1 MGAGVI
7 PFSVANGK
15 VYFLFHT
22 TFSGRRAGHL
32 VDFGGGG
39 QAGEGYRQTAMREF
53 VEETETMYFS
63 QHLKDAV
70 ITEKRVLSQIC
81 LLEKLFDRTL
91 SEHPDWWCQRKVS
104 DSGRARD
111 WRTYFIEID
120 YRNLDDMN
128 KEWRDDAGRR
138 FVKRRELIWIASE
151 QLVEIFRKEP
161 HRLWR
166 RVRQL
171 KKAKRTI
178 RSIVKSK
185 EEQSAFEKIVLM
197 AAD

>member
-7 PFSVANGK
+7 PFCVVEGR

-39 QAGEGYRQTAMREF
+39 LAGEGYRQTAMREF

-63 QHLKDAV
+63 RHLKKAV
-70 ITEKRVLSQIC
+70 ITEQRVQSQIQV
-81 LLEKLFDRTL
+81 LEKLFDDTL
-91 SEHPDWWCQRKVS
+91 REHPGWWCKRKAS
-104 DSGRARD
+104 GSGRPKD
-111 WRTYFIEID
+111 WRTYFVEIG
-120 YRNLDDMN
+120 YRDPDEMN
-128 KEWRDDAGRR
+128 KEWRNDGGRR
-138 FVKRRELIWIASE
+138 FVKRRELVWVGSE
-151 QLVEIFRKEP
+151 ALIEIYQKEP

-171 KKAKRTI
+171 KKAKKTI
-178 RSIVKSK
+178 RAIVNAKAGQQGDES
-185 EEQSAFEKIVLM
+185 SSVRS
-197 AAD
+197 

>member
-7 PFSVANGK
+7 PFCVVEGR

-39 QAGEGYRQTAMREF
+39 LAGEGYRQTAMREF

-63 QHLKDAV
+63 RHLKKAV
-70 ITEKRVLSQIC
+70 ITEQRVQSQIQV
-81 LLEKLFDRTL
+81 LEKLFDDTL
-91 SEHPDWWCQRKVS
+91 REHPGWWCKRKAS
-104 DSGRARD
+104 GSGRPKD
-111 WRTYFIEID
+111 WRTYFIEIG
-120 YRNLDDMN
+120 YRDPDEMN
-128 KEWRDDAGRR
+128 KEWRNDGGRR
-138 FVKRRELIWIASE
+138 FVKRRELVWVGSE
-151 QLVEIFRKEP
+151 ALIEIYQKEP

-171 KKAKRTI
+171 KKAKKTI
-178 RSIVKSK
+178 RAIVNAK
-185 EEQSAFEKIVLM
+185 EGQQGAESRSVRS
-197 AAD
+197 

>member
-7 PFSVANGK
+7 PFCVVEGR

-39 QAGEGYRQTAMREF
+39 LAGEGYRQTAMREF

-63 QHLKDAV
+63 RHLQQAV
-70 ITEKRVLSQIC
+70 ITEQRVQSQIQV
-81 LLEKLFDRTL
+81 LEKLFDDTL
-91 SEHPDWWCQRKVS
+91 REHPGWWCERKAS
-104 DSGRARD
+104 GSGRPKD
-111 WRTYFIEID
+111 WRTYFIEIG
-120 YRNLDDMN
+120 YRDLDEMN
-128 KEWRDDAGRR
+128 KEWRNDGGRR
-138 FVKRRELIWIASE
+138 FVKRRELVWVGSE
-151 QLVEIFRKEP
+151 ALIEIYQKEP

-171 KKAKRTI
+171 KKAKKTI
-178 RSIVKSK
+178 RAIVNAK
-185 EEQSAFEKIVLM
+185 EGQQGAESRSVRS
-197 AAD
+197 

>member
-7 PFSVANGK
+7 PFCVVEGR

-39 QAGEGYRQTAMREF
+39 LAGEGYRQTAMREF

-63 QHLKDAV
+63 RHLKKAV
-70 ITEKRVLSQIC
+70 ITEQRVQSQIQV
-81 LLEKLFDRTL
+81 LEKLFDDTL
-91 SEHPDWWCQRKVS
+91 REHPGWWCKRKAS
-104 DSGRARD
+104 GSGRPKD
-111 WRTYFIEID
+111 WRTYFVEIG
-120 YRNLDDMN
+120 YRDPDEMN
-128 KEWRDDAGRR
+128 KEWRNDGGRR
-138 FVKRRELIWIASE
+138 FVKRRELVWVGSE
-151 QLVEIFRKEP
+151 ALIEIYQKEP

-171 KKAKRTI
+171 KKAKKTI
-178 RSIVKSK
+178 RAIVNAK
-185 EEQSAFEKIVLM
+185 EGQQGAESRSVRS
-197 AAD
+197 